1 MHRSVPL
8 AVAAV
13 GSLVGPVGLP
23 LMAVADAATLAPAH
37 TASAGRLVVGSTVNM
52 KWGGVQVRIRLN
64 AAGKR
69 IINVGAVVPTE
80 RSRSK
85 QINDR
90 AVPILKSEV
99 LRAQSANIH
108 AVSGATMTSNA
119 YVQSLRNALSKA
131 HL

>member
-8 AVAAV
+8 TVAAV

-23 LMAVADAATLAPAH
+23 LMAVADAATPAPAH
-37 TASAGRLVVGSTVNM
+37 VASAGRLVVGSTVNM

-64 AAGKR
+64 SAGKR